1 MTWTDLARPVA
12 VATAFALACAAPQ
25 AVVGGGEVARGQ
37 EVFATY
43 CTDGCHQTPRPDSLT
58 AAQWRAVART
68 MQARLQEQG
77 LAPISP
83 EEYEALLAYL
93 AAHARR

>member
-1 MTWTDLARPVA
+1 MTWTHVACAVA
-12 VATAFALACAAPQ
+12 VATALTLGCAAPQ
-25 AVVGGGEVARGQ
+25 AVVGEGEVARGQ

-58 AAQWRAVART
+58 AGQWRVVART
-68 MQARLQEQG
+68 MQTRLQEQG

-83 EEYEALLAYL
+83 EEYDALLAYL
-93 AAHARR
+93 TAHVRR

>member
-1 MTWTDLARPVA
+1 MTRTDLACA
-12 VATAFALACAAPQ
+12 AALAAALTLACAAPQ
-25 AVVGGGEVARGQ
+25 AVVGEGEVARGQ

-58 AAQWRAVART
+58 ASQWRVVART
-68 MQARLQEQG
+68 MQTRLQEQG

-83 EEYEALLAYL
+83 GEYEALLAYL
-93 AAHARR
+93 TAHARR

>member
-1 MTWTDLARPVA
+1 MTWTDVACAVA
-12 VATAFALACAAPQ
+12 VATVLTLACAAPQ
-25 AVVGGGEVARGQ
+25 AVVGEGEVARGR

-58 AAQWRAVART
+58 ASQWRVVART
-68 MQARLQEQG
+68 MQTRLQEQG
-77 LAPISP
+77 LEPISP
-83 EEYEALLAYL
+83 EEYDALLAYL

>member
-1 MTWTDLARPVA
+1 MTWTDLACVAA
-12 VATAFALACAAPQ
+12 VAAALALGCAAPQ
-25 AVVGGGEVARGQ
+25 AVVGEGEVARGQ

-58 AAQWRAVART
+58 AGQWRAVAQT

-77 LAPISP
+77 LEPIAP
-83 EEYEALLAYL
+83 EEYDALLAYL